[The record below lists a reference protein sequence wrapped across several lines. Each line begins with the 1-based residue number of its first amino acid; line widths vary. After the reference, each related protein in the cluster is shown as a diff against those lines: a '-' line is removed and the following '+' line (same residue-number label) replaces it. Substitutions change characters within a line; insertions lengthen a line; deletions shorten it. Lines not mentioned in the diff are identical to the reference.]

1 MTKLLAQT
9 PAIQIAMNKNKLAI
23 VDPRLRLRTEF
34 HFDRFIVCLLKSE
47 NAKFTI
53 FPTSSF
59 CGGYTQHCKDKVER
73 KQKTTSF
80 QLYKSAKKVSIFQ
93 RLDGKNVRTNFIIQK
108 HDGQKINKKH
118 TKNSPF
124 FALQRRA
131 KSEINQTWHNGVPC
145 PHPCINGDEIW
156 RGGVHLWS
164 TPPCRISSP
173 SVPHFAPV
181 RRKTSKSPRSN

>member
-59 CGGYTQHCKDKVER
+59 CGGYTQHCKDKLNASR
-73 KQKTTSF
+73 KLQAFSYTNLPKKFLYSNALMAKTCAQTLSF
-80 QLYKSAKKVSIFQ
+80 KSMTAKK
-93 RLDGKNVRTNFIIQK
+93 
-108 HDGQKINKKH
+108 
-118 TKNSPF
+118 
-124 FALQRRA
+124 
-131 KSEINQTWHNGVPC
+131 
-145 PHPCINGDEIW
+145 
-156 RGGVHLWS
+156 
-164 TPPCRISSP
+164 
-173 SVPHFAPV
+173 
-181 RRKTSKSPRSN
+181 